1 MTGIRE
7 NLETFNGLV
16 QHAASL
22 VRAGAL
28 EEAAVQSQ
36 LAARFAWLDHTGL
49 FASTELERVV
59 DQLRKSL
66 PGKQPGR
73 TAPGDGILRVVH
85 VATQLYGAGGHTQTI
100 ACWVRQDSSSSHQLL
115 LTRQGSAPLPE
126 KISGC
131 LPGPRAVQYLDRAP
145 GGLLRRAAALRRAVE
160 TADVVI
166 VHAHPDD
173 VVPAIAL
180 GTESSPPAVY
190 VNHADH
196 VFWLGTSAANVLL
209 NLRRSGERL
218 SIARRG
224 VEPGRCMVANRP
236 LELAQSAA
244 LPSARR
250 SELRSR
256 WGVSDGDFLVVSAA
270 AASKYDSVGTESLIE
285 LFESFLRRQPHARL
299 LVAGP
304 SCVGQWAEASS
315 ATNGRIRAVGR
326 LSDVATLLSA
336 ADAYLDSFP
345 FASLTS
351 LLEAGVHGLPLVT
364 YRGHPAECDVLG
376 ADSPGL
382 ERNLFTPSSHHEFVS
397 TMTSLAESP
406 SFRAARGNSTRSAV
420 LAGHSLGAWDDTVRE
435 IYSQARRA
443 VTEPSPRTATWQD
456 GPLDQLVA
464 LVQQQTGFGGSV
476 DAAEADVL
484 SLRPAGQR
492 LRLWAELKKTRH
504 MRASLLLPEW
514 TRARV
519 AGLRRRFLALR
530 SSPRQPGSRSFH
542 SGGT

>member
-1 MTGIRE
+1 LTSIRE
-7 NLETFNGLV
+7 NLGIFSGLV

-22 VRAGAL
+22 LKSGAL

-49 FASTELERVV
+49 FASTELETVV

-66 PGKQPGR
+66 PGKQRGR
-73 TAPGDGILRVVH
+73 TMPRDGVLNVVH
-85 VATQLYGAGGHTQTI
+85 IATQLYGTGGHTQTI
-100 ACWVRQDSSSSHQLL
+100 SCWIRQDSSSNHRLV
-115 LTRQGSAPLPE
+115 LTRQGSTALPE

-131 LPGPRAVQYLDRAP
+131 LPESRAVEFLDRMP

-180 GTESSPPAVY
+180 GAESSPPAVY

-196 VFWLGTSAANVLL
+196 VFWLGTSAAKVVL
-209 NLRRSGERL
+209 NFRRSGERL

-224 VEPGRCMVANRP
+224 VDPSRCMVANRP
-236 LELAQSAA
+236 LELAQSET
-244 LPSARR
+244 LSSAQR

-256 WGVSDGDFLVVSAA
+256 WGVTEDDFLVVSAA
-270 AASKYDSVGTESLIE
+270 APSKYDPVGTESLIE

-304 SCVGQWAEASS
+304 SCDGQWTEASS
-315 ATNGRIRAVGR
+315 ATNGRIRAIGR
-326 LSDVATLLSA
+326 LSDVTGLLSA

-351 LLEAGVHGLPLVT
+351 LLEAGVHGIPLVT

-382 ERNLFTPSSHHEFVS
+382 EGNLFTPSSRHEFVA

-406 SFRAARGNSTRSAV
+406 SFSAARGRSTRSAV
-420 LAGHSLGAWDDTVRE
+420 LAGHSLAAWGDTVRE
-435 IYSQARRA
+435 IYAHAQRA
-443 VTEPSPRTATWQD
+443 ATEPSPRTATWQD

-464 LVQQQTGFGGSV
+464 LVQQQTGFGGGV
-476 DAAEADVL
+476 DVAEADVL
-484 SLRPAGQR
+484 SLRPARQR
-492 LRLWAELKKTRH
+492 IKLWAELKKTQP
-504 MRASLLLPEW
+504 MSASLLLPEW
-514 TRARV
+514 ARAR
-519 AGLRRRFLALR
+519 AGGLRR
-530 SSPRQPGSRSFH
+530 
-542 SGGT
+542 